1 MAKRVR
7 LDEDEGGLYFTSDNK
22 NIEFITSGCC
32 LLDCIL
38 GGGYPLG
45 RMTNVIGDK
54 STAKTGLATEAVINF
69 LLHNEKDKGAVR
81 YCEAESAFDFGY
93 AEAMGMPLD
102 LVDFGDEE
110 NPVLTVED
118 LYRDLNE
125 FLDNRIKNKKAGL
138 YVIDSL
144 DGLADEA
151 SLKLDISDGSYSMTK
166 QKQLG
171 KLFSHM
177 NRKMEKS
184 KVNLFIVSQVRDNIG
199 VSFGE
204 KHRRSGGKA
213 MDFYASQFLWL
224 HHIGYIHKEIKK
236 VKRPIGIKIK
246 AKVKKNKVG
255 LPFRECEF
263 DFVFGYGIEDIKA
276 SVKWLNE
283 VNRLKDV
290 DLTKDNLKKYISD
303 LDKMDADEYA
313 EEQKEISEIT
323 KSIWR
328 EIETSFLPTR
338 TKYGN

>member
-1 MAKRVR
+1 MDV
-7 LDEDEGGLYFTSDNK
+7 S
-22 NIEFITSGCC
+22 
-32 LLDCIL
+32 
-38 GGGYPLG
+38 
-45 RMTNVIGDK
+45 
-54 STAKTGLATEAVINF
+54 
-69 LLHNEKDKGAVR
+69 AVR

-110 NPVLTVED
+110 NPVITVED
-118 LYRDLNE
+118 LYRDLND
-125 FLDNRIKNKKAGL
+125 FLDDRMKKKKAGL
-138 YVIDSL
+138 YIVDSL

-151 SLKLDISDGSYSMTK
+151 SLELDISKGSFSMTK
-166 QKQLG
+166 QKQLS

-184 KVNLFIVSQVRDNIG
+184 RVNLFIVSQVRDNIG
-199 VSFGE
+199 VTFGE

-224 HHIGYIHKEIKK
+224 HHIGYIFREIKK
-236 VKRPIGIKIK
+236 VRRPIGIKIK

-263 DFVFGYGIEDIKA
+263 EFIFGYGIEDIKA

-283 VNRLKDV
+283 VNRLKDI
-290 DLTKDNLKKYISD
+290 DLKKDNLKKYISD
-303 LDKMDADEYA
+303 LDTMDADEYA
-313 EEQKEISEIT
+313 QEQEEISKVT
-323 KSIWR
+323 KLVWR

-338 TKYGN
+338 TKYRG